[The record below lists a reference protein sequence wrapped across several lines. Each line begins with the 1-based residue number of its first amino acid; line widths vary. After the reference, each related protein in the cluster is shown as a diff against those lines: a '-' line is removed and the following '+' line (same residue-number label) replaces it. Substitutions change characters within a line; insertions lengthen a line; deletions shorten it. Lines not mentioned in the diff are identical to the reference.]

1 MLLIFL
7 GKCKER
13 SMRSLDEATVVSS
26 LSACTTLKILE
37 VYKEIHDYVA
47 NELEFTTIHGKWK
60 SSIPPFMFHF
70 IFYQSQLIMC

>member
-13 SMRSLDEATVVSS
+13 SEKPDEATVVSS

-47 NELEFTTIHGKWK
+47 NELEFTTVHGEWK
-60 SSIPPFMFHF
+60 SSILPFMFHF
-70 IFYQSQLIMC
+70 ILYQSQLIMC

>member
-13 SMRSLDEATVVSS
+13 SEKPDEATVVSS

-47 NELEFTTIHGKWK
+47 NELEFTTVHGE
-60 SSIPPFMFHF
+60 
-70 IFYQSQLIMC
+70 